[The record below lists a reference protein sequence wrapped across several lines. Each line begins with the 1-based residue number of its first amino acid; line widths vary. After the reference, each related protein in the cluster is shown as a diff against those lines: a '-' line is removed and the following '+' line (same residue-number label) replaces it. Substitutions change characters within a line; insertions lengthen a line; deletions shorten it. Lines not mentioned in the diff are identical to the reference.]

1 LPYDLLQG
9 TTHILK
15 AELHCH
21 NIYSNYRNKSSR
33 IPFDCGVTIEDQL
46 NSALSK
52 GIDVLFITN
61 HNTLDGHRQTL
72 EYQQNH
78 ARYSSIK
85 IYPAEE
91 ITIENKG
98 HVLAYGIT
106 EGIKPGLSLAD
117 TLDEIKRKNGIS
129 CAAHPFAVS
138 NGIREKACLC
148 DLIESFNSN
157 NIDIFSNIISN
168 KFSELNKM
176 STVAGSDSHVASTIG
191 RCINTIESEN
201 NIDSIVDNMRKGKFK
216 IEKAEYAT
224 ENELY
229 EQAHY
234 ILSSSNESL
243 TTYILQN
250 YHPAVHY
257 AAKWALDSFS
267 SDPYNR
273 FWRALGS
280 FTFYLT
286 KRASKKV
293 NINGYNPKVFEQ
305 RSWSRLISLGLIP

>member
-1 LPYDLLQG
+1 LLG

-33 IPFDCGVTIEDQL
+33 IPFDCGVTIEEQL
-46 NSALSK
+46 NSALKK

-129 CAAHPFAVS
+129 CV
-138 NGIREKACLC
+138 
-148 DLIESFNSN
+148 
-157 NIDIFSNIISN
+157 
-168 KFSELNKM
+168 
-176 STVAGSDSHVASTIG
+176 
-191 RCINTIESEN
+191 
-201 NIDSIVDNMRKGKFK
+201 
-216 IEKAEYAT
+216 
-224 ENELY
+224 
-229 EQAHY
+229 
-234 ILSSSNESL
+234 
-243 TTYILQN
+243 
-250 YHPAVHY
+250 
-257 AAKWALDSFS
+257 
-267 SDPYNR
+267 
-273 FWRALGS
+273 
-280 FTFYLT
+280 
-286 KRASKKV
+286 
-293 NINGYNPKVFEQ
+293 
-305 RSWSRLISLGLIP
+305 